1 MLRRERLCEAAR
13 ERRPVLGLARCAR
26 LQHPR
31 ADEEVNHL
39 VLPRHRGERQWL
51 FTVHRTLAN
60 RRTVLHEP
68 SDHREMATVSRRVQR
83 CRALAVGRAHVGA
96 VAQRFVKRD
105 RIVLM
110 RGVAQPL
117 VRRRRDGEQLELK
130 VERGV
135 RRDAARHTL
144 CAVTQRGGNGHAR
157 ALAHAHHA
165 QREIPSRND
174 QAAAGAHEERL
185 AVGVRVEWRAVLD

>member
-83 CRALAVGRAHVGA
+83 CPPVVRDRSGAGASIDHPSDHVQMAAVGCGMQRLPAVVRGSLQAHLKDAAGGRTYKE
-96 VAQRFVKRD
+96 AQRHGTEDACRAAPPGSVRAAPTATCTP
-105 RIVLM
+105 
-110 RGVAQPL
+110 RG
-117 VRRRRDGEQLELK
+117 
-130 VERGV
+130 
-135 RRDAARHTL
+135 AR
-144 CAVTQRGGNGHAR
+144 
-157 ALAHAHHA
+157 
-165 QREIPSRND
+165 
-174 QAAAGAHEERL
+174 
-185 AVGVRVEWRAVLD
+185 